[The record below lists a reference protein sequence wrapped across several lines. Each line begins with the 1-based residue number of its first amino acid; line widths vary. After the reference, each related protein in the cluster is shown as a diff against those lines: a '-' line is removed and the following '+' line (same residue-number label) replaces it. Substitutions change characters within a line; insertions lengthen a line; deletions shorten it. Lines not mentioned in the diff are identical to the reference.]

1 MQTAPTQQALCDG
14 MNVAGYFTGELGVG
28 AAARGYVRALEQAG
42 VPLAL
47 NNVEIGVQS
56 RKGDSTFGKFAQ
68 NNPYPINLICVNAGQ
83 LPGFV
88 QTYGE
93 DYFRDKYNIAVWW
106 WELQEFPTEYWQCFT
121 RFDEIWTGT
130 RFIQHALSRYSPI
143 PILCIPP
150 SLSLPDEPLVSREAL
165 GLPHDEYLFL
175 FMFDFLS
182 VFERKNPLALIRAFR
197 QAFQPSE
204 PVRLILKCMN
214 SQQAPEQL
222 ARINEASGDARITL
236 LDKYL
241 SRIETVSLIGACDA
255 YASLHRS
262 EGLGL
267 PLAEAMMLRKPVVA
281 TGWSGNADFMTDSN
295 SYVVPYKL
303 VANERDAGPY
313 KAGEVWA
320 QADNKVA
327 ARMLR
332 EVYDNRDGSALKA
345 AQAAVDVRMHFGP
358 ETVAAE
364 INSRLT
370 AIKAF
375 HPKLLHEQ
383 QGTSVGASIAASVRA
398 SVETSIDASSAASAG
413 TSIDASSAARDVMR
427 HARTGEFLV
436 DPLVD
441 EQLNIISGT
450 GTTGSAT
457 ERSKGLLRK
466 LIMPIVERAGYMNSI
481 YAQLLRKLFERYGH
495 ITTRLNLVDERT
507 RRSIANAETRISA
520 LEEEIKRLKE
530 EKDR

>member
-1 MQTAPTQQALCDG
+1 MRMQAAPTQQALYDG

-28 AAARGYVRALEQAG
+28 AAARGYVRALEQDG
-42 VPLAL
+42 IPVAL

-56 RKGDSTFGKFAQ
+56 RKTDSTFGKFAQ
-68 NNPYPINLICVNAGQ
+68 NNPYPINLICVNADQ

-88 QTYGE
+88 QSYGE
-93 DYFRDKYNIAVWW
+93 EYFRDKYNIAVWW
-106 WELQEFPTEYWQCFT
+106 WELQEFPPEYWQCFT

-143 PILCIPP
+143 PVLCIPP

-165 GLPHDEYLFL
+165 ELPRDEYLFL

-204 PVRLILKCMN
+204 PVRLILKCIN

-222 ARINEASGDARITL
+222 AQINEASGDARITL

-267 PLAEAMMLRKPVVA
+267 PLAEAMMLRKPVIA
-281 TGWSGNADFMTDSN
+281 TGWSGNADFMTESN
-295 SYVVPYKL
+295 SFVVPYKL

-320 QADNKVA
+320 QADNEVA

-332 EVYDNRDGSALKA
+332 EVFNKRDGSALKA

-358 ETVAAE
+358 EIVAAE

-383 QGTSVGASIAASVRA
+383 QGASVGTSIL
-398 SVETSIDASSAASAG
+398 TSIDAPSTASAG
-413 TSIDASSAARDVMR
+413 TSIDASSVARAVMKQ
-427 HARTGEFLV
+427 ARIGEFLV

-450 GTTGSAT
+450 GTAGSAT
-457 ERSKGLLRK
+457 DLYKGLLRK
-466 LIMPIVERAGYMNSI
+466 LLMPIVERAGYMNSI
-481 YAQLLRKLFERYGH
+481 YAQLLRKLFERCGY
-495 ITTRLNLVDERT
+495 IITRLNLADERT

-530 EKDR
+530 EKDRQVL